1 MIRKCIALGALGLW
15 AGMAQAGTLTVSGQ
29 GTASAVPD
37 VAMISMGVRQTAR
50 QAAVAMDR
58 VAIDSNAVL
67 AALRAEGLEDR
78 DIQTSR
84 ISLNPNW
91 DYDAQRVTGFTASV
105 SFHVTLRD
113 LSRVGEVLA
122 VATELGGNS
131 FGGFSMGIDDPSALE
146 AQARAAAVSDALGKA
161 RQYAEAAGVTLGDI
175 LTIHEGGGGGMY
187 VEPMMAMAE
196 ARGAVA
202 IEVAAG
208 ETSVSQSVTLEIAFD

>member
-1 MIRKCIALGALGLW
+1 MIRKWVALGALGLW

-29 GTASAVPD
+29 GVASAVPD
-37 VAMISMGVRQTAR
+37 VAMISLGVRHSAR

-58 VAIDSNAVL
+58 VAVDSNAVL
-67 AALRAEGLEDR
+67 AALRAEGLAEA

-84 ISLNPNW
+84 ISLSPNW
-91 DYDAQRVTGFTASV
+91 DYDARRVTGFTASV
-105 SFHVTLRD
+105 SFNVTLRD
-113 LSRVGEVLA
+113 LARVGEVLA
-122 VATELGGNS
+122 LATELGGNS

-146 AQARAAAVSDALGKA
+146 AQARAAAVADALEKA

-175 LTIHEGGGGGMY
+175 LTIREGGGGGG
-187 VEPMMAMAE
+187 VVPMMAMAE
-196 ARGAVA
+196 ARSVDA